1 MTHRCLLWRCSET
14 EDLLSDDSLPR
25 SVPLCVCVFVC
36 VVIQHQNGKALKKT
50 KKNKHT
56 YIYTSSPHRYHA
68 YYS

>member
-25 SVPLCVCVFVC
+25 SVPLCVCVC
-36 VVIQHQNGKALKKT
+36 GNTTSEWKGLKK
-50 KKNKHT
+50 KKKKPQTHI

>member
-25 SVPLCVCVFVC
+25 SVPLCVCVCGNTTSEWKGF
-36 VVIQHQNGKALKKT
+36 KKN

-56 YIYTSSPHRYHA
+56 YIYIHKQSPSLSRVL
-68 YYS
+68 